1 MCQKRYIIRHSH
13 PKDLDDSA
21 TILQLYSQRSE
32 VLAVLYYNWNNKGI
46 KSQEMPLDVE

>member
-21 TILQLYSQRSE
+21 TILQLYSQGSE
-32 VLAVLYYNWNNKGI
+32 VLAVPSIITGTTK
-46 KSQEMPLDVE
+46 E